1 MRIEDKIDE
10 IDKLLDELIEIM
22 PNDFN
27 EYNSD
32 FKTKAACERYFEKI
46 IEAAIDLAFL
56 VIKDRR
62 LQLPEEDKRVFDIL
76 SREKLISEDLAI
88 KLKEA
93 KGMRNIIA
101 HKYGK
106 IDDELVFNAITDEL
120 IDDMT
125 EFITALRRIKPKDL

>member
-106 IDDELVFNAITDEL
+106 IDD
-120 IDDMT
+120 
-125 EFITALRRIKPKDL
+125 